1 MALVLDTRF
10 LISYMFPPTLTDR
23 DALKRFYSE
32 RILGK
37 PVSVSVVSITEFLKI
52 VGRRIG
58 FPQAEIWLKLFLKPG
73 IRAEP
78 VTYVDSIEAGRIIC
92 REPDI
97 PIADALIASVAKRL
111 KAIVVTDDPHFREL
125 GIKTIWYR

>member
-32 RILGK
+32 KILGK
-37 PVSVSVVSITEFLKI
+37 PVFMTVVTITEFLKI

-58 FPQAEIWLKLFLKPG
+58 FSQAEIWLKLFLRSG
-73 IRAEP
+73 VRVEP
-78 VTYVDSIEAGRIIC
+78 VTHVDSIEAGRILC

-97 PIADALIASVAKRL
+97 PIADALIASIAKRL
-111 KAIVVTDDPHFREL
+111 KAIIVTDDPHFKKL
-125 GIKTIWYR
+125 GIKTIWYK